1 MNLVRKIKYLKEIQK
16 KEELNSLTA
25 KLPENI
31 EVCKEIL
38 KMVDNE
44 GVTIEKNQVEDST
57 TSLYLVL
64 NNKILIGNMQQNF
77 TRIQTIAH
85 ECIHSI
91 QNRKTLLFHF
101 FFANFVQIYFILS
114 LLLCFFIKQ
123 EILTWSIFASFVLAS
138 IVLFFV
144 RYSLEKD
151 AMLRAKDLARRY
163 MEQNGTLNTEE
174 IEKITGEYTE
184 MNKIGVPLYRTYL
197 QGKMLLKIGIL
208 LVIVLFI

>member
-1 MNLVRKIKYLKEIQK
+1 MNLVQKIKYLKEIPN
-16 KEELNSLTA
+16 KEELNELTA

-114 LLLCFFIKQ
+114 LLLCFFVKQ
-123 EILTWSIFASFVLAS
+123 EILTWSIFTSFSLAS
-138 IVLFFV
+138 LILFFL
-144 RYSLEKD
+144 RNSLEKD
-151 AMLRAKDLARRY
+151 AMLRAKDLAKRY
-163 MEQNGTLNTEE
+163 MEQDGILNKEE
-174 IEKITGEYTE
+174 IQKIIEEYVE
-184 MNKIGVPLYRTYL
+184 MNKIGVPMYRNYL
-197 QGKMLLKIGIL
+197 IAQMLLKIAIL
-208 LVIVLFI
+208 LGIVLIF